1 MYVWVCILVHTH
13 TLIIQCIF
21 VYSMVQWNLSV
32 QDTAGTQLSVLYREV
47 YLIQR

>member
-13 TLIIQCIF
+13 TLIIQHIF

-32 QDTAGTQLSVLYREV
+32 QDTADTQLSVLYREV